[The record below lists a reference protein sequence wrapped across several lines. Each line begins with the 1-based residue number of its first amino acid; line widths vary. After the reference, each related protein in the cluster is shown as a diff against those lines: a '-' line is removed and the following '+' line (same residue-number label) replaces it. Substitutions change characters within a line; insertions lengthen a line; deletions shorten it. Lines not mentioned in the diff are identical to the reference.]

1 MVLLAHARGDICIRN
16 YNPCNDVLELEAALK
31 VFGFQVSKSEE
42 EITFRF
48 SEQTHRQ
55 SSHHYRFE
63 ASATAFRLWI
73 SVLANLPGIRS
84 QVYASEILVKRG
96 IEPLCQS
103 LRMMGAKCSLE
114 ANCLQ
119 ITGANLSGGRIHT
132 QMHLSSQYASSLVL
146 AAPFMQNP
154 LSLDLNSGIVSA
166 TYLNLSLQMLRSFGV
181 NVHIQDSQIEV
192 QRANFTLP
200 QSFEVDSDLS
210 TVAFMAVRAALG
222 QTIVETSSR
231 RVYTELPLYETS
243 SRRLYTELPLYLN
256 PGLDQPDMKIWS
268 ILQGMG
274 VKIETT
280 GTTYRIY
287 PSDLQGI
294 ELDLTDNPDLMP
306 VLSIAALFA
315 KDPMHLTGIG
325 RLVHKESN
333 RISGICQALEKL
345 GAKYRLD
352 QESLYIWPLKTTPPA
367 CTLDTQRDHRLVM
380 AFSLL
385 LPRFPQVQL
394 SEWASLDKSLPS
406 SSLGLLI
413 VNCTS

>member
-1 MVLLAHARGDICIRN
+1 MISDIPGSKSILQRMMVLLAHAKGDICIRN

-119 ITGANLSGGRIHT
+119 ITGANLSGGRIYT

-146 AAPFMQNP
+146 AAPFMPNP
-154 LSLDLNSGIVSA
+154 LSLALNSGIVSA
-166 TYLNLSLQMLRSFGV
+166 SYLNLSLQMLRSFGV
-181 NVHIQDSQIEV
+181 NVHMQDSQIEV

-210 TVAFMAVRAALG
+210 TVAFLAVRAALG
-222 QTIVETSSR
+222 TEIQQLKLFLHPE
-231 RVYTELPLYETS
+231 YT
-243 SRRLYTELPLYLN
+243 
-256 PGLDQPDMKIWS
+256 QPDMAIWS
-268 ILQGMG
+268 ILQSMG
-274 VKIETT
+274 TKIEAE
-280 GTTYRIY
+280 GSCYRIH
-287 PSDLQGI
+287 PSPLNGI
-294 ELDLTDNPDLMP
+294 ELDLQDNPDLMP

-315 KDPMHLTGIG
+315 KAPMHLTGIG

-333 RISGICQALEKL
+333 RIRGICQALEKL

-413 VNCTS
+413 VNCKS